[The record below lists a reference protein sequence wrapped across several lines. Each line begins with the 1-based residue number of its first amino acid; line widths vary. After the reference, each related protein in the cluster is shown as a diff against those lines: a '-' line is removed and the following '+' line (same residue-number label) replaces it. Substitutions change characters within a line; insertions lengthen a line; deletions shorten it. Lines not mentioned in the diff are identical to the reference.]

1 MHHVFDQVIA
11 SSARRWCSA
20 LAMLGAVLAAA
31 PASAGEK
38 VFAGIGP
45 ENFGKKWSF
54 NDWRVWA
61 LPNGSCLA
69 LEEVPGAVPFSFWGF
84 QQSPGSRVQVIFG
97 SIENARPQT
106 VQMSFNNGG
115 KFDYHADVRRMS
127 DWDAYVISLQ
137 PDALSILPNQLI
149 IEADVGGAQV
159 FLNEY
164 NEMDRVYGK
173 MADCLTWQE
182 TH

>member
-1 MHHVFDQVIA
+1 MA
-11 SSARRWCSA
+11 SLGRAWRGA
-20 LAMLGAVLAAA
+20 LFGLCATLTAV

-45 ENFGKKWSF
+45 ENYGKIWSF
-54 NDWRVWA
+54 GDWHVWA

-84 QQSPGSRVQVIFG
+84 QQSPGSRVQVMFG

-149 IEADVGGAQV
+149 IEADVGGSLV
-159 FLNEY
+159 FLNENNDMGRIY
-164 NEMDRVYGK
+164 DK
-173 MADCLTWQE
+173 MADCLSWQDG
-182 TH
+182 H